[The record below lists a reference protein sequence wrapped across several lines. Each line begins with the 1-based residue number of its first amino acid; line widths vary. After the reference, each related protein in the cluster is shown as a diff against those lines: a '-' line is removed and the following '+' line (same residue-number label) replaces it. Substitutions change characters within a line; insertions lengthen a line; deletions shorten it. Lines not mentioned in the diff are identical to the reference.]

1 MKFKVGQ
8 KVRMVEE
15 NCDARVGD
23 IGTVVAVPENNHGY
37 TVEFPCFKERN
48 CGHHCDG
55 LVPSGNGHWID
66 WGQMEPANEQE
77 ETMTLKEKLKAF
89 QSGTTALHAPT
100 QELWDKLMVELE
112 KQGYGWING
121 SAPTSEPWKPDHW
134 IDYKGIILKNG
145 GIAYCDDPCD
155 ILEITPQDFPEITQ
169 VTIKDDSGTTTVR
182 ARVTKGTDGYTIEKL
197 AEPKFTVGEQFA
209 TSTGKLGK
217 VTKVN
222 PEGNY
227 CVQWFNGKYCSA
239 QPEDTMRKIVWDK

>member
-8 KVRMVEE
+8 KVRMVED
-15 NCDARVGD
+15 NCDALVGD
-23 IGTVVAVPENNHGY
+23 IGIIRALPTELHGY
-37 TVEFPCFKERN
+37 AVEFPCFEGVAR
-48 CGHHCDG
+48 GHNCDG
-55 LVPSGNGHWID
+55 LVPSGNGHWIEEVE
-66 WGQMEPANEQE
+66 MELASEQE

-121 SAPTSEPWKPDHW
+121 SAPTSEPWKPDRW

-145 GIAYCDDPCD
+145 GIVYWDGPCD
-155 ILEITPQDFPEITQ
+155 TLKLTPQDFPEFTQ

-182 ARVTKGTDGYTIEKL
+182 ARVTKNTNGYTIEKL
-197 AEPKFTVGEQFA
+197 AEPKFTVGEQFVTA
-209 TSTGKLGK
+209 SGKLGK

-227 CVQWFNGKYCSA
+227 CVQWFSGKYCSA